1 MGSARRPIRFS
12 CLGHASGKD
21 ILDMIREIDPKVS
34 IPVHM
39 ENPQFFAEKLKRTG
53 IEVRI
58 PKQGQH
64 EIVI

>member
-1 MGSARRPIRFS
+1 
-12 CLGHASGKD
+12 
-21 ILDMIREIDPKVS
+21 MIREIDPKVS